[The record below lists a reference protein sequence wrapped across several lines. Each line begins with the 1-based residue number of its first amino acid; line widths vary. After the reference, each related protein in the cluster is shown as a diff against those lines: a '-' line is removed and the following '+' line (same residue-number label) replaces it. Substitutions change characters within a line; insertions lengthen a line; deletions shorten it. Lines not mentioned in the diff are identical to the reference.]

1 MSLRRKAAVSWI
13 PPAVSLVGALLAL
26 APVGTAKAQFI
37 DSNLAISPTTQ
48 MGGGG
53 CYPVSIAPALL
64 DMLTLLNPE
73 WAAIDVGSHSPPF
86 SDPITVHGTV
96 HLAKIN
102 ESGDFPS
109 DHVTDDQNTFATLDA
124 SDQGLVATGNVGPH
138 GVEAGQM
145 ELEWE
150 ISSYPL
156 FAWAGTGD
164 RYTGV
169 GRWIWDCG
177 HPDPDPVGNCSTS
190 VLQQCAIDSDC
201 VEASTIC
208 PACVAGETCVNV
220 TFNDH
225 SELHP
230 PQAVAITRTHGY
242 RSSKKVHFGKR
253 ATRTDV
259 WINPDGGGAGDL
271 CPLTH
276 NASPIS
282 ELTVQCF
289 PLSQPI
295 ADVNATDFS
304 FDIPLP
310 PRPAG
315 VTRPPRV
322 RVLDRTPAG
331 MPSPRVDTLFVD
343 GATPIVRA
351 VVHMT
356 TPIKGT
362 LPSQVGKTIIAR
374 WPQDPTAVTHVRV
387 NVTGIDIV
395 NPLKLVTPVLPLTK
409 RCSVTTSQDCSAT
422 PCPAGQTCL
431 SLGGPTPG
439 WQIFFEVN
447 GDWQEV
453 PGLQAIASPGF
464 IPLNLTYDAGLLA
477 GDTLHM
483 HATGKSL
490 ACLESQLYGRS
501 LADDLALYG
510 LTDGATCLANTSADI
525 GAFNLSYTGP
535 DFGGALAPASYV
547 TQSTG
552 GDGGHCL
559 VTTSQLCLADA
570 DCPAGESCFP
580 TGGSFK
586 LHYTIKK
593 Y

>member
-1 MSLRRKAAVSWI
+1 MLTTRALGWGPPAGKNPDLSSTLNARSGWSRRSFDDPISSARSRRSVPWRGRNGRPGRKFVDSSAPRDLSSGIVRGVSMSLRRKAAASWV

-37 DSNLAISPTTQ
+37 DSNLAVSPTTQ

-201 VEASTIC
+201 AEASTIC

-220 TFNDH
+220 TFNYH

-271 CPLTH
+271 CP
-276 NASPIS
+276 
-282 ELTVQCF
+282 
-289 PLSQPI
+289 
-295 ADVNATDFS
+295 
-304 FDIPLP
+304 
-310 PRPAG
+310 
-315 VTRPPRV
+315 
-322 RVLDRTPAG
+322 
-331 MPSPRVDTLFVD
+331 
-343 GATPIVRA
+343 
-351 VVHMT
+351 
-356 TPIKGT
+356 
-362 LPSQVGKTIIAR
+362 
-374 WPQDPTAVTHVRV
+374 
-387 NVTGIDIV
+387 
-395 NPLKLVTPVLPLTK
+395 
-409 RCSVTTSQDCSAT
+409 
-422 PCPAGQTCL
+422 
-431 SLGGPTPG
+431 
-439 WQIFFEVN
+439 
-447 GDWQEV
+447 
-453 PGLQAIASPGF
+453 
-464 IPLNLTYDAGLLA
+464 
-477 GDTLHM
+477 
-483 HATGKSL
+483 
-490 ACLESQLYGRS
+490 
-501 LADDLALYG
+501 
-510 LTDGATCLANTSADI
+510 
-525 GAFNLSYTGP
+525 
-535 DFGGALAPASYV
+535 
-547 TQSTG
+547 
-552 GDGGHCL
+552 
-559 VTTSQLCLADA
+559 
-570 DCPAGESCFP
+570 
-580 TGGSFK
+580 
-586 LHYTIKK
+586 
-593 Y
+593 